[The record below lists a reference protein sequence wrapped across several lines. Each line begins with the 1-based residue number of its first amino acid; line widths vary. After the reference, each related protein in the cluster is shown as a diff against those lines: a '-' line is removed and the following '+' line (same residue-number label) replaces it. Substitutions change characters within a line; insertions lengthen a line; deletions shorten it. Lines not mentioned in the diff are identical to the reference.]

1 MAISVE
7 ARTEIIALVVG
18 MFGAAPGASVL
29 SSLVASAEAGQTTAE
44 IAANLAN
51 TAEFKSI
58 YPTFLTNGEYATK
71 VVANLLGEATA
82 PAQAEAVVV
91 LTAALN
97 GGMSRSVAMTEA
109 IKFVANTASTDTAFG
124 TSAVAFDNKVEV
136 ATYYSV
142 EKQLSGSSLADL
154 QAVVSN
160 VTSSPATVVTAKA
173 AADGDAAVGTTFA
186 LTVNQDTL
194 AGTGADDI
202 FNANAVNVGGTL
214 TDSLQSVDQVSGGN
228 GNDTLNVTI
237 NGAAAITP
245 TLNSIENV
253 NVRATNAAAELDLA
267 SATGTEKVTVA
278 NSTTAANV
286 QSVGAAALGVS
297 NQTAAVTFGG
307 STSTALALNFDKVG
321 TATTDIAVD
330 LGTTVGNKATSF
342 VISAKD
348 AHVTFTEAQ
357 AGVATTAASIA
368 ATGANE
374 ITFAG
379 ADLATLKTVTL
390 TGAGSVDLT
399 GGALAAVT
407 TLTAGDGGVK
417 ANVTTATAASVTA
430 TTGGG
435 ADTLTLIGA
444 AVKAVSTGAGK
455 DSVTASTSAIAATAT
470 VDLGAGDDTLTLGA
484 AFVTG
489 ATLTGGDGADT
500 IAMAVADYG
509 TISAYTTTNLAK
521 ITGFETLSI
530 TGAALAN
537 ASTVDLSKIT
547 GLTSAQILGVAN
559 GGAASITNV
568 GANSSVV
575 IKGNMAAAAA
585 DGALTVS
592 LKDATG
598 TADVI
603 NVTVNQTITQNA
615 DAVVDTT
622 TSAITS
628 ITLTGIETVNVTST
642 GTLSTTVAA
651 GAATDVAVNG
661 LAIVNNDLVTLNVSG
676 DQKFTFTSTAG
687 MTKLATVNL
696 ADSTSGGTVTLTNG
710 TIAATVT
717 GSAKADTIVGTSK
730 ADTIS
735 GGEGADTITGAAG
748 ADTLSGGAGNDTFVY
763 ANVAHSTLVTLDT
776 ISDFTAN
783 TYGNGTSGAAGT
795 GATATAS
802 LRTGDVIKLDITAMG
817 FGNAAAAL
825 VDGAVV
831 SVQSSAADA
840 QTFLQNLGADATAAL
855 DNAVGIA
862 FDSSTGRLYIDVD
875 SNGTVDSVIQLTG
888 VTTITAAAFELV

>member
-7 ARTEIIALVVG
+7 ARTEIIGLVVG

-29 SSLVASAEAGQTTAE
+29 SSLVASYESGSTISQ
-44 IAANLAN
+44 IAANLSA

-71 VVANLLGEATA
+71 VVANLLAEASVEA
-82 PAQAEAVVV
+82 KAEAVTV

-97 GGMSRSVAMTEA
+97 GGMARSTAMVEA
-109 IKFVANTASTDTAFG
+109 IKFVSTTATTNTTFG
-124 TSAVAFDNKVEV
+124 TSAAAFDNKVEV

-142 EKQLSGSSLADL
+142 EKQLSGDSLAEL
-154 QAVVSN
+154 QAIVSN
-160 VTSSPATVVTAKA
+160 VTSSAATVTTAKA
-173 AADGDAAVGTTFA
+173 AADGTAAVGTTFA
-186 LTVNQDTL
+186 LTINQDTL
-194 AGTGADDI
+194 TGTGADDV
-202 FNANAVNVGGTL
+202 FNANALNVNGTL

-228 GNDTLNVTI
+228 GSDTLNVTI
-237 NGAAAITP
+237 NSNTAITP
-245 TLNSIENV
+245 TLNSIENIS
-253 NVRATNAAAELDLA
+253 VRATNAAATLSLA
-267 SATGTEKVTVA
+267 SATGVEKVTVA
-278 NSTTAANV
+278 NSTTAANI
-286 QSVGAAALGVS
+286 QGAGSAALGVS
-297 NQTAAVTFGG
+297 NQTSAVTFGG
-307 STSTALALNFDKVG
+307 STSTALALNLDTVG
-321 TATTDIAVD
+321 TSATDIAID

-357 AGVATTAASIA
+357 AGVATTSASIA

-374 ITFAG
+374 ITFAA
-379 ADLATLKTVTL
+379 ADLATLKTVSV

-407 TLTAGDGGVK
+407 SLTVAEGAVK

-430 TTGGG
+430 TTGAG
-435 ADTLTLIGA
+435 ADTLTLVGA

-455 DSVTASTSAIAATAT
+455 DSVTASASAIAATSS
-470 VDLGAGDDTLTLGA
+470 VDLGDGDDTLTIGA
-484 AFVTG
+484 ASAAG
-489 ATLTGGDGADT
+489 ATLTGGAGTDT
-500 IAMAVADYG
+500 IAMAVADYT
-509 TISAYTTTNLAK
+509 TISGYSSTNLAK

-537 ASTVDLSKIT
+537 ATTVDLSKIT

-585 DGALTVS
+585 DGGLTVS

-598 TADVI
+598 TADVV
-603 NVTVNQTITQNA
+603 NVTVNQTITQNN
-615 DAVVDTT
+615 DATVDTT

-642 GTLSTTVAA
+642 GTLSTAVTT
-651 GAATDVAVNG
+651 GNATDIAVNG

-696 ADSTSGGTVTLTNG
+696 ADSTAGGTVTLTNG

-730 ADTIS
+730 GDTIN
-735 GGEGADTITGAAG
+735 GGDGADTITGAAG
-748 ADTLSGGAGNDTFVY
+748 ADILSGGAGNDTFVY
-763 ANVAHSTLVTLDT
+763 NLVAESTLVNLDV
-776 ISDFTAN
+776 ISDFSAN

-802 LRTGDVIKLDITAMG
+802 LRNGDVLKFDVG
-817 FGNAAAAL
+817 AAVL
-825 VDGAVV
+825 AVGVKV
-831 SVQSSAADA
+831 SVQSNASDA
-840 QTFLQNLGADATAAL
+840 QTYLQNLAADATA
-855 DNAVGIA
+855 NEFGAVL
-862 FDSSTGRLYIDVD
+862 DSSTGKLYVD
-875 SNGTVDSVIQLTG
+875 FDANGTVDSVIQLTG
-888 VTTITAAAFELV
+888 VTTITAAAIELF

>member
-1 MAISVE
+1 MAITVE
-7 ARTEIIALVVG
+7 ARTSIIELVVG

-29 SSLVASAEAGQTTAE
+29 ASLVSSYESGSTITQL
-44 IAANLAN
+44 AANLSG

-71 VVANLLGEATA
+71 VVANLLAEASVEA
-82 PAQAEAVVV
+82 KAEAVTV

-97 GGMSRSVAMTEA
+97 GGMSRSVAMVEA
-109 IKFVANTASTDTAFG
+109 IKFVSTTATTNTTFG
-124 TSAVAFDNKVEV
+124 TSAAAFDNKVEV

-142 EKQLSGSSLADL
+142 EKQLSGDSLAEL
-154 QAVVSN
+154 QAIVSN
-160 VTSSPATVVTAKA
+160 VTSSAATVTTAKA
-173 AADGDAAVGTTFA
+173 AADGTAAVGTTFA
-186 LTVNQDTL
+186 LTINQDTL
-194 AGTGADDI
+194 TGTGADDV
-202 FNANAVNVGGTL
+202 FNANALNVNGTL

-228 GNDTLNVTI
+228 GSDTLNVTI
-237 NGAAAITP
+237 NSNTAITP
-245 TLNSIENV
+245 TLNSIENIS
-253 NVRATNAAAELDLA
+253 VRATNAAATLSLA
-267 SATGTEKVTVA
+267 SATGVEKVTVA
-278 NSTTAANV
+278 NSTTAANI
-286 QSVGAAALGVS
+286 QGAGSAALGVS
-297 NQTAAVTFGG
+297 NQTSAVTFGG
-307 STSTALALNFDKVG
+307 STSTALALNLDTVG
-321 TATTDIAVD
+321 TSATDIAID
-330 LGTTVGNKATSF
+330 LGTTVANKATSF

-348 AHVTFTEAQ
+348 AHVTFTEAV
-357 AGVATTAASIA
+357 AGVSTTAASIA

-374 ITFAG
+374 ITFAA
-379 ADLATLKTVTL
+379 ADLASLKTVTV

-399 GGALAAVT
+399 GGALAAAT
-407 TLTAGDGGVK
+407 TLTVGDGGVK
-417 ANVTTATAASVTA
+417 ANITTATAASVTA
-430 TTGGG
+430 TTGAG
-435 ADTLTLIGA
+435 ADTLTLVGA

-455 DSVTASTSAIAATAT
+455 DSVTASASAIAATAS

-484 AFVTG
+484 ASAAG
-489 ATLTGGDGADT
+489 ATLTGGDGTDT
-500 IAMAVADYG
+500 LALAVADYT
-509 TISAYTTTNLAK
+509 TISGYSATNLAK

-537 ASTVDLSKIT
+537 ASTVDLSKIS

-559 GGAASITNV
+559 AGSASITNV

-575 IKGNMAAAAA
+575 IKGNMAAGQA
-585 DGALTVS
+585 DGGLTVS

-598 TADVI
+598 TADVV
-603 NVTVNQTITQNA
+603 NVTVNQTITQNN
-615 DAVVDTT
+615 DATVDTT

-628 ITLTGIETVNVTST
+628 LTLTGIETVNVTST
-642 GTLSTTVAA
+642 GTLSAA
-651 GAATDVAVNG
+651 VTAGNATDIAVNG
-661 LAIVNNDLVTLNVSG
+661 LAIVNNDLVTLNVGG

-696 ADSTSGGTVTLTNG
+696 ADSTAGGTVTLTNG

-763 ANVAHSTLVTLDT
+763 ANVAHSTLVALDT

-802 LRTGDVIKLDITAMG
+802 LRTGDVIRIDVTTINLNTA
-817 FGNAAAAL
+817 ASLA
-825 VDGAVV
+825 DGVVV

-855 DNAVGIA
+855 DNAVGVA
-862 FDSSTGRLYIDVD
+862 LDSSTGRLYIDVD